1 MDNML
6 IGVFVLVVFIIVVLV
21 KTAVVVEQRDR
32 WGWMNAE
39 LVEAVLSA
47 HGRGLVVLDDG
58 EVDED
63 LVGDLV

>member
-1 MDNML
+1 
-6 IGVFVLVVFIIVVLV
+6 
-21 KTAVVVEQRDR
+21 
-32 WGWMNAE
+32 MNAE
-39 LVEAVLSA
+39 LVEAVLLA